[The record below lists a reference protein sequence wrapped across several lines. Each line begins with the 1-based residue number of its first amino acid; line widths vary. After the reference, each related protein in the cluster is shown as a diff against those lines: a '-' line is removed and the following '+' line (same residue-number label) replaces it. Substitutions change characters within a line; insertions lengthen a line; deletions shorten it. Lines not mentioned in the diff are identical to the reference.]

1 MKKMIALILAL
12 LLLVSAL
19 PLAGAAFKDEADID
33 AGFVKAVAAMSDA
46 KILSGFEDGT
56 FGPSRLLT
64 RAQAAKILCVL
75 LEGNEKADALTKT
88 ETGFADVPATHWAAK
103 YVAYCADKGIVAGV
117 GAGKFDPDAKLSSGA
132 FAKMLLVAYGKDGS
146 KFTGSEW
153 LKNVQAAAETTF
165 YNYHLEK
172 GLTND
177 PILRQE
183 AAQLAFNAKFQAEAD
198 ADKAKGD
205 PRTYTPS
212 VPETMK
218 LFIIGHSY
226 GNDCTIGY
234 LYQMLKD
241 VGVKDLVVGILYY
254 SGCPYPKHM
263 DFALQDSPVYKYYCY
278 KNTTKMVTKTKTT
291 FDKSFA
297 DEDWTHVIMLP
308 GFIGSEKDLAPCPW
322 QDLVFNYARKTRPNA
337 WYGYLLTW
345 SLRTD
350 GNYTESHK
358 NSLNKY
364 HGGDV
369 NKMWD
374 GLVGLAK
381 KYADPEPRFKY
392 IIPAGSAV
400 LNARSSFI
408 GNGIH
413 RDNMSHLNK
422 GIGRYI
428 AAMTVCCAITG
439 VKPEQIKYVPTTLA
453 ADKKDYQIPGVDYAA
468 PTLQETLLKIAHES
482 VTNAL
487 AKPYEVTQSQFTTV
501 PK

>member
-146 KFTGSEW
+146 SFTGSEW
-153 LKNVQAAAETTF
+153 LKNVQTAAETTF

-183 AAQLAFNAKFQAEAD
+183 AAQLAFNARFQAEAD

-205 PRTYTPS
+205 PREYKPT
-212 VPETMK
+212 VPESMK
-218 LFIIGHSY
+218 LLVIGNSF
-226 GNDCTIGY
+226 GNDCSISY
-234 LYQMLKD
+234 LYQELKSLGIKD
-241 VGVKDLVVGILYY
+241 VVVGILYY
-254 SGCPYPKHM
+254 SGCPYSKHVN
-263 DFALQDSPVYKYYCY
+263 FALQNEAVYKYYSY
-278 KNTTKMVTKTKTT
+278 KNATKMVTLTKTT
-291 FDKSFA
+291 FDKTLA
-297 DEDWTHVIMLP
+297 DQDWTHILMLHGWVGHESYFGP
-308 GFIGSEKDLAPCPW
+308 TPW
-322 QDLVFNYARKTRPNA
+322 QDLLLAYVRRTHPDA
-337 WYGYLLTW
+337 WYGYDMTW
-345 SLRTD
+345 PIRTD
-350 GNYTESHK
+350 GK
-358 NSLNKY
+358 
-364 HGGDV
+364 
-369 NKMWD
+369 
-374 GLVGLAK
+374 LAK
-381 KYADPEPRFKY
+381 SDASTYEKFYGSDQQKMIDSLISTTKTYAEPEQRFKY
-392 IIPAGSAV
+392 ITPCGMAV
-400 LNARSSFI
+400 MNARSSFI
-408 GNGIH
+408 GNSIY
-413 RDNMSHLNK
+413 RDGLSHLNK

-428 AAMTVCCAITG
+428 ASMVVCCKLTG
-439 VKPEQIKYVPTTLA
+439 VTPEQITYVPEVLA
-453 ADKKDYQIPGVDYAA
+453 QDKKDFQIEGVNYAA
-468 PTLQETLLKIAHES
+468 PELQETLLKIARES

-487 AKPYEVTQSQFTTV
+487 AKPYELTQSQYTTA
-501 PK
+501 P